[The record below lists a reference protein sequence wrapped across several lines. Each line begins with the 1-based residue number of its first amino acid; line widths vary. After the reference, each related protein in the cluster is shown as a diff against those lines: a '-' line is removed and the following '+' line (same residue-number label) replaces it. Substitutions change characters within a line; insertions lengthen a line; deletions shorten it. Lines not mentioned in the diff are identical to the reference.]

1 MIHTFAAPVR
11 PHVEDVVR
19 RARWNLLVVF
29 PYISTV
35 RANWLLGLL
44 SQEGAAVAVT
54 ALTSIAPQ
62 SVASGALEIEALEL
76 LAATRA
82 RSEIVNLPRLHAKV
96 YVADCDLAIVSSANL
111 TQGGMEGNYEYG
123 VAIDTPRAVAQI
135 RKDMEDYARLGNRL
149 SSDDIRR
156 LTDLGREL
164 RSAYETVAKTVEGP
178 ASRKFQLLLRQMRL
192 PILEAQVGVR
202 SANSIFADVIR
213 YVLKEGPLTT
223 EELHPKIQRLIPDL
237 CDDREELVIHGQRF
251 GKRWKHAVRNAQ
263 QYLKARG
270 IIQGRGRLWQLTGHQ
285 MRRRA

>member
-1 MIHTFAAPVR
+1 
-11 PHVEDVVR
+11 
-19 RARWNLLVVF
+19 
-29 PYISTV
+29 
-35 RANWLLGLL
+35 
-44 SQEGAAVAVT
+44 VT